1 MIGRDVAIKVLPAE
15 LRATPGYEE
24 RFRREA
30 HAAARLTEP
39 HIIPIYDTGEID
51 GRLYLVM
58 PIIDGV
64 DVHSVLQREGPLSP
78 TRAVGVIEQLAAAL
92 NVAHNHGLVHR
103 DVKPSNALMTGD
115 EFVYLIDFG
124 IANDASATKLTQTSS
139 IIGTFAYMAPE
150 RFVTGTA
157 DARAR
162 RLCAGVCAARM
173 PDRRSAVSGSQH
185 GPADRRASQP

>member
-1 MIGRDVAIKVLPAE
+1 LGACAWGG
-15 LRATPGYEE
+15 TPGYEE

-115 EFVYLIDFG
+115 EFVYLIVRHRPRCFG
-124 IANDASATKLTQTSS
+124 DQTDA
-139 IIGTFAYMAPE
+139 
-150 RFVTGTA
+150 
-157 DARAR
+157 D
-162 RLCAGVCAARM
+162 RLDHRHLRV
-173 PDRRSAVSGSQH
+173 H
-185 GPADRRASQP
+185 GPGALCDRHRRRPRPTSMRWRVCCTNA